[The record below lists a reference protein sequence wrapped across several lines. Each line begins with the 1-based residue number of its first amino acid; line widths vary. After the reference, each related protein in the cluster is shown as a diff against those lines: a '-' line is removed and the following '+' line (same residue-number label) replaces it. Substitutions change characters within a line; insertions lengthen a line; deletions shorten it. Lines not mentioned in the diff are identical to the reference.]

1 MLTGVAGIVPSH
13 EVESATEAWE
23 ARRGASAGLR
33 RIFCTLQGM
42 MDLSSRYPCV
52 MSPINW
58 LLRNSRERWA
68 QDRMTRRT
76 MCSRVHCVYYDPTSL
91 YSGPLVKHT

>member
-1 MLTGVAGIVPSH
+1 MRLPPYKWNESNPAVNSH
-13 EVESATEAWE
+13 GRA
-23 ARRGASAGLR
+23 
-33 RIFCTLQGM
+33 C
-42 MDLSSRYPCV
+42 D

-58 LLRNSRERWA
+58 LLRKSRERWA

-91 YSGPLVKHT
+91 YSGPLVKHTRSASF